1 MKMSGFIFILLLG
14 LAVCAYLVRRH
25 DRQAPVRPAA
35 SVVAAPRADDLRPV
49 DAWQRSLKL
58 TMPRDDTPDTQRL
71 MGLKEK
77 LRREEEKQR
86 PWEGRN

>member
-1 MKMSGFIFILLLG
+1 MKMSGFIVMLLLG
-14 LAVCAYLVRRH
+14 LAVCAYLVRVH
-25 DRQAPVRPAA
+25 GRQVSTPPAA
-35 SVVAAPRADDLRPV
+35 SALAAPRADDLRPV

-58 TMPRDDTPDTQRL
+58 TMPNDDSPETKRL
-71 MGLKEK
+71 MEK

>member
-1 MKMSGFIFILLLG
+1 MKMSGFIFMLLLG
-14 LAVCAYLVRRH
+14 LAVCAFLVRRH
-25 DRQAPVRPAA
+25 GQRAPVPPVPSA
-35 SVVAAPRADDLRPV
+35 VAGPRADDLRPV

-58 TMPRDDTPDTQRL
+58 TLPSDDSPDTKRL
-71 MGLKEK
+71 LEK